1 MTETDNGVARRRTDV
16 RPCARIGAGGGYH
29 RDLEL
34 GLLGQQGR
42 RETIFSRQRG
52 LMQAMA
58 TETNCVEIVVLS
70 LLALGGHPNLHRTC
84 PLSGVKRT
92 SFREKRTFEAY

>member
-16 RPCARIGAGGGYH
+16 RPCARIGAGGGYR

-52 LMQAMA
+52 LTQAMA

-70 LLALGGHPNLHRTC
+70 LLAQSGHP
-84 PLSGVKRT
+84 
-92 SFREKRTFEAY
+92 

>member
-16 RPCARIGAGGGYH
+16 RPCARIGAGGGAGGGYR

-52 LMQAMA
+52 LTQAMA

-70 LLALGGHPNLHRTC
+70 LLALGGHPSLHCTC

-92 SFREKRTFEAY
+92 

>member
-16 RPCARIGAGGGYH
+16 RPCARIGAGGGYR

-52 LMQAMA
+52 LTQAMA

-70 LLALGGHPNLHRTC
+70 LLAKADIPICTAHVRFWG
-84 PLSGVKRT
+84 
-92 SFREKRTFEAY
+92 